1 MSILGAIGLFAVVT
15 HGQKQKPRIIFDPPS
30 YYKAGAFIELGESD
44 RQVYVAGL
52 MDGSVSTLAPVFA
65 AAFATRNS
73 WDAFLVG
80 IAASVGA
87 GISMGFAEA
96 LSDDGV
102 LSGRGQPLLRGT
114 ICGLMTTLGGI
125 GHTLPFLI
133 PNFYI
138 ATWVAVVVVAIE
150 LAVIAWI
157 RNHYMDT
164 PLVSAIFQ
172 VVLGGVLVFLAG
184 WWHVHRELT
193 WVRALTDYVGEAL
206 VADPDAGDTRSS
218 RSLEIQQIRD
228 EAHAIAKATDPAWAQ
243 KQVRSWQMR
252 AQRLE
257 PALGFWT
264 DLLRQ
269 LGLLG
274 TVLGL
279 GLSLA
284 YTGSDLTKLLGPL
297 ALKVW
302 TTVAGLACS
311 ILLSASFSMRLTAWV
326 DACEKNLEAW
336 DARRR
341 ARRDPA

>member
-1 MSILGAIGLFAVVT
+1 MEPFVQGWGLTIVLC
-15 HGQKQKPRIIFDPPS
+15 
-30 YYKAGAFIELGESD
+30 AFI
-44 RQVYVAGL
+44 
-52 MDGSVSTLAPVFA
+52 
-65 AAFATRNS
+65 
-73 WDAFLVG
+73 
-80 IAASVGA
+80 
-87 GISMGFAEA
+87 
-96 LSDDGV
+96 
-102 LSGRGQPLLRGT
+102 
-114 ICGLMTTLGGI
+114 
-125 GHTLPFLI
+125 
-133 PNFYI
+133 
-138 ATWVAVVVVAIE
+138 
-150 LAVIAWI
+150 
-157 RNHYMDT
+157 
-164 PLVSAIFQ
+164 
-172 VVLGGVLVFLAG
+172 VLVFLAG

-193 WVRALTDYVGEAL
+193 WVRALTDHLGFEL
-206 VADPDAGDTRSS
+206 VADETEAKPPT
-218 RSLEIQQIRD
+218 SLELQIIRD
-228 EAHAIAKATDPAWAQ
+228 ESHAIVTASDPSWAQ

-257 PALGFWT
+257 PTLLFWT

-274 TVLGL
+274 TVLGI

-341 ARRDPA
+341 ARRDHT